1 MQLILLSVLI
11 LGSSV
16 SSVTIGYPYQTR
28 VLAYSPGRGDFS
40 VPSGI
45 IQGYIRYVDNTGVER
60 LVGYS
65 YPRPVLRISQT
76 PYTTSVQSPTIE
88 NAMKT
93 TPMESQQTKIS
104 ANDAARDVHF
114 RAWCLQQYQALQHEM
129 DTFRSQGREPPAD
142 MLAKFQ
148 PLERIIATVD
158 YSTIADIPEIKRIHD
173 EHSHIWNEAISK
185 GTQMVE
191 HVTDSRGEMN
201 DAKTS
206 LLPTETVEQKLARE
220 EHLRIYNEQLALLK
234 QLESQR
240 LHDIQEAT
248 RSQQMRKPNE
258 PMQMTEMG
266 HVQQGSQDFSEM
278 QKTTIMDNKSYKLSQ
293 ALGSKSAVQDSAQQ
307 LAQKSDSVKDDTVI
321 PQPTYI
327 GDTSEVKRAREEHL
341 RLVNEVKSKYNSE
354 RAVNHA
360 APKVKGD
367 YDHKS
372 LLPQTTTTQ
381 QGVHHSVH
389 IEDTPEVTRAREE
402 HLRIF
407 NEIKANAQQK
417 QAPSKT
423 VERRIDNVQPIAISE
438 EEIER
443 IKEAERKQDEDH
455 FMEMER
461 IREAERLQQQQ
472 KQLELERV
480 REAERLAEEQ
490 YQMEAELMRL
500 KQEEETRLEMD
511 RLLEAKRLRKE
522 EEELK
527 QQLQADE
534 LEQIKAEE
542 QTHANV
548 KLTSDT
554 AIKPVATLQ
563 YAQYTDNPYITT
575 GPIIGDIQTAVQ
587 PHYVRNTYLKGV
599 SLQPSGLGSYTLGQQ
614 PQPAYY
620 IVPYA
625 SVAGTTG
632 NAQFLRYAPQARSA
646 VIQQSTPLPPVLT
659 TTKGDQQA
667 QKEDNSRIAAHTEL
681 EKATREHFRAHEVAL
696 EQLRLAALKDGSSE
710 PKDCN

>member
-28 VLAYSPGRGDFS
+28 VLAYSPGRSDFS

-76 PYTTSVQSPTIE
+76 PYTTSVQSPTIQ
-88 NAMKT
+88 NSMKT
-93 TPMESQQTKIS
+93 TPMESQQTKIN

-114 RAWCLQQYQALQHEM
+114 RAWCLQQYQALQHEI

-158 YSTIADIPEIKRIHD
+158 YNAIADIPEIKRIHE
-173 EHSHIWNEAISK
+173 EHSHIWNEAIAKSS
-185 GTQMVE
+185 QMVE
-191 HVTDSRGEMN
+191 RATDGREEMN
-201 DAKTS
+201 DAKTA
-206 LLPTETVEQKLARE
+206 LLPTETIEQKLARE

-234 QLESQR
+234 QLETQR

-248 RSQQMRKPNE
+248 KSQQMRKPNE
-258 PMQMTEMG
+258 PVQMTEMG
-266 HVQQGSQDFSEM
+266 HIKQGSQDSSEM
-278 QKTTIMDNKSYKLSQ
+278 QKTIIMDNRSYKQSQ
-293 ALGSKSAVQDSAQQ
+293 ALGSKSAVQDSTQQ

-321 PQPTYI
+321 SQPAYI

-341 RLVNEVKSKYNSE
+341 RLVNEVKSKYNAE
-354 RAVNHA
+354 KAVNHA

-372 LLPQTTTTQ
+372 PLQQTTTTQ
-381 QGVHHSVH
+381 QGAHHSVH
-389 IEDTPEVTRAREE
+389 IEDTPEVMRAREE

-423 VERRIDNVQPIAISE
+423 AERRIDNVQSIAVSE

-443 IKEAERKQDEDH
+443 VKEAERKQEEDR
-455 FMEMER
+455 FLEMER
-461 IREAERLQQQQ
+461 IREAERWQQQQ

-490 YQMEAELMRL
+490 YQMEAELRRL

-527 QQLQADE
+527 QQLKADE

-542 QTHANV
+542 QTHTAV
-548 KLTSDT
+548 KLTPDS
-554 AIKPVATLQ
+554 AVKPVATLQ
-563 YAQYTDNPYITT
+563 YAQYMENPYITT

-587 PHYVRNTYLKGV
+587 PHYLRNTYLKGV

-620 IVPYA
+620 IVPFA
-625 SVAGTTG
+625 SVPSTTG

-646 VIQQSTPLPPVLT
+646 IIQQSTPLPPVLT
-659 TTKGDQQA
+659 TTKGAQQA
-667 QKEDNSRIAAHTEL
+667 QKEDNARIADQTEL
-681 EKATREHFRAHEVAL
+681 EKATREHFRAHEAAL
-696 EQLRLAALKDGSSE
+696 EQLRMAALKDGSSE